1 MEGKHMTTFETIAK
15 LIAETKDMD
24 VSGIKP
30 ENTFADLGL
39 DSLDVAELVMNM
51 EDELGVTIEIS
62 PALKTV
68 QDVVALV
75 DEQKK

>member
-1 MEGKHMTTFETIAK
+1 MTTFETIAK
-15 LIAETKDMD
+15 LLAESKDLELD
-24 VSGIKP
+24 AIKP
-30 ENTFADLGL
+30 EMTFAELGL

>member
-1 MEGKHMTTFETIAK
+1 MTTFETIAK
-15 LIAETKDMD
+15 MLAESKDLD
-24 VSGIKP
+24 ANEIKP
-30 ENTFADLGL
+30 EMTFADLGL

-68 QDVVALV
+68 ADVVTLV

>member
-1 MEGKHMTTFETIAK
+1 MSTYETITK

-24 VSGIKP
+24 PADIKA
-30 ENTFADLGL
+30 EMTFADLGL

-51 EDELGVTIEIS
+51 EDELNVTIEIS

-75 DEQKK
+75 EAQQK

>member
-1 MEGKHMTTFETIAK
+1 MTTFETIAK
-15 LIAETKDMD
+15 LVAESKDLD
-24 VSGIKP
+24 VNSIKP
-30 ENTFADLGL
+30 EMTFADLGL

-75 DEQKK
+75 DA

>member
-1 MEGKHMTTFETIAK
+1 MTTFETIAK

-24 VSGIKP
+24 LSNIKP
-30 ENTFADLGL
+30 EMTFADLGL

>member
-1 MEGKHMTTFETIAK
+1 MTTFETIAK
-15 LIAETKDMD
+15 LVAESKDLD
-24 VSGIKP
+24 VNSIKP
-30 ENTFADLGL
+30 EMTFADLGL

-75 DEQKK
+75 DAQKK

>member
-1 MEGKHMTTFETIAK
+1 MSTFETIAK
-15 LIAETKDMD
+15 LIAETKDLD
-24 VSGIKP
+24 VNDIKP
-30 ENTFADLGL
+30 ESTFAEMGL

-68 QDVVALV
+68 KDVAALV

>member
-1 MEGKHMTTFETIAK
+1 MTTFETIAK

-24 VSGIKP
+24 VTTIKP
-30 ENTFADLGL
+30 DSTFADMGL

-62 PALKTV
+62 PALKTI
-68 QDVVALV
+68 QDVAALV

>member
-1 MEGKHMTTFETIAK
+1 MSTFETIAK
-15 LIAETKDMD
+15 MLAESKEMD
-24 VSGIKP
+24 VNEIKP
-30 ENTFADLGL
+30 EMTFTDLGL

-62 PALKTV
+62 PALKTI

>member
-1 MEGKHMTTFETIAK
+1 MTTFETIAK
-15 LIAETKDMD
+15 LLAESKDLD
-24 VSGIKP
+24 VNSIKP
-30 ENTFADLGL
+30 EMTFADLGL

-75 DEQKK
+75 DAQKK

>member
-1 MEGKHMTTFETIAK
+1 MSTFETIAK
-15 LIAETKDMD
+15 LIAETKDID
-24 VSGIKP
+24 VTTIKP
-30 ENTFADLGL
+30 DSTFADMGL

-62 PALKTV
+62 PALKTI
-68 QDVVALV
+68 QDVAALV

>member
-1 MEGKHMTTFETIAK
+1 MTTFETIAK
-15 LIAETKDMD
+15 LLAESKDLD
-24 VSGIKP
+24 VNSIKP
-30 ENTFADLGL
+30 EMTFADLGL

-62 PALKTV
+62 PLLKTV

>member
-1 MEGKHMTTFETIAK
+1 MTTFETIAK

-68 QDVVALV
+68 QDVVTLV

>member
-1 MEGKHMTTFETIAK
+1 MTTFETIAK
-15 LIAETKDMD
+15 LLAESKDLELE
-24 VSGIKP
+24 SIKP
-30 ENTFADLGL
+30 EMTFAQLGL

-51 EDELGVTIEIS
+51 EDELGVTIEIN

-75 DEQKK
+75 EEQKK